1 MTAAKMILHDWQ
13 RGKIPF
19 FVPPPKQEDHSSEG
33 PNESGL
39 ENDKAVDDDQASAAR
54 KAIADVISSQ
64 QLKDVPVQE
73 DLFTENELKG
83 DDVEQLP
90 STGS

>member
-1 MTAAKMILHDWQ
+1 MTAAKMVLHDWQ

-19 FVPPPKQEDHSSEG
+19 FVPPPKQEDTADEAKDTSVAEK
-33 PNESGL
+33 
-39 ENDKAVDDDQASAAR
+39 DVVVDDNKELAAR
-54 KAIADVISSQ
+54 RSIKAIVSSQ

-83 DDVEQLP
+83 DANEEE
-90 STGS
+90 S